1 MATMNIY
8 LDNAATS
15 HPKPEAVYRAVDD
28 TLRLVGGS
36 PGRGG
41 HRLALDASRLLFE
54 TREALA
60 LFFGIFD
67 SSRIVFTANAT
78 QALNMA
84 LFGLLAPGDRV
95 VTTSMEHNSVL
106 RPLYALQENGV
117 EVVKVAADQHGVVD
131 PAALR
136 AACVEKTRMLV
147 LSHCSN
153 VTGSV
158 QAVEELGP
166 WCRRQGIV
174 FLVDAAQSAGLLPVQ
189 VETMA
194 IDLLAVPG
202 HKGLLGPQG
211 TGFLYVRE
219 GLQLKPLFYGGT
231 GGHSQSPMQSEEMPE
246 RLECGTH
253 NLPGLAGLKAG
264 VEFLQQTGLATVRAH
279 ERALLEQLREGLRA
293 IPGILLYGPAD
304 SALRGG
310 ALSFN
315 LAGRDPAEIGYLL
328 DREFAIC
335 SRIGLHCAPDAH
347 RTIGTFPGGTVRFSP
362 GYFNTAEHIDTVL
375 DAVRQLAKP
384 SL

>member
-1 MATMNIY
+1 MSIY

-15 HPKPEAVYRAVDD
+15 HPKPEAVYRAVAD

-41 HRLALDASRLLFE
+41 HRLAVDASRLLFE
-54 TREALA
+54 TRETLA
-60 LFFGIFD
+60 HFFGIAD
-67 SSRIVFTANAT
+67 SARIVFTANAT

-84 LFGLLAPGDRV
+84 LFGLLVPGDRV
-95 VTTSMEHNSVL
+95 VTSSMEHNSVL
-106 RPLYALQENGV
+106 RPLHALQTQGV
-117 EVVKVAADQHGVVD
+117 EVVKVAADRQGVVD
-131 PAALR
+131 PAAIR
-136 AACVEKTRMLV
+136 AACTEKTRLLV

-153 VTGSV
+153 VCGSV

-166 WCRRQGIV
+166 WCRRQGIL
-174 FLVDAAQSAGLLPVQ
+174 FLVDGAQSAGLLPLQ
-189 VETMA
+189 AEAMD

-231 GGHSQSPMQSEEMPE
+231 GGHSQSLGQSEEMPE

-264 VEFLQQTGLATVRAH
+264 VEFLRQTGLAAVRAH
-279 ERALLEQLREGLRA
+279 ERALLERLMEGLRA
-293 IPGILLYGPAD
+293 IPGVQLYGPED
-304 SALRGG
+304 HRSRGG

-315 LAGRDPAEIGYLL
+315 LHGRDPAEIGFLL
-328 DREFAIC
+328 DSEFAIC
-335 SRIGLHCAPDAH
+335 CRIGLHCAPDAH
-347 RTIGTFPGGTVRFSP
+347 RSLGTFPGGTVRVSP
-362 GYFNTAEHIDTVL
+362 GYFNTAEEIDTL
-375 DAVRQLAKP
+375 LAALRHLAAQAP
-384 SL
+384 

>member
-1 MATMNIY
+1 MSIY

-15 HPKPEAVYRAVDD
+15 HPKPESVYRAMAD

-41 HRLALDASRLLFE
+41 HQLALDASRLLFE
-54 TREALA
+54 TRETLA
-60 LFFGIFD
+60 LFFGIAD
-67 SSRIVFTANAT
+67 SARIVFTANAT

-84 LFGLLAPGDRV
+84 LFGLLVPGDRV
-95 VTTSMEHNSVL
+95 VTTTMEHNSVL
-106 RPLYALQENGV
+106 RPLHALQERGV
-117 EVVKVAADQHGVVD
+117 TVVKVGADQQGVVD

-136 AACVEKTRMLV
+136 AACAEKTRLLV

-158 QAVEELGP
+158 QAVEELGS

-174 FLVDAAQSAGLLPVQ
+174 LLVDAAQSAGLLPLHAQ
-189 VETMA
+189 EMG

-219 GLQLKPLFYGGT
+219 GLQLTPLFYGGT
-231 GGHSQSPMQSEEMPE
+231 GGHSQSPLQSEEMPE

-264 VEFLQQTGLATVRAH
+264 VEFLQQTGMATVRAH
-279 ERALLEQLREGLRA
+279 ESALLEQLSEGLRA
-293 IPGILLYGPAD
+293 IPGVQLYGPAD
-304 SALRGG
+304 SRLRGG
-310 ALSFN
+310 VLSFN
-315 LAGRDPAEIGYLL
+315 LTGRDPAEIGFLL

-335 SRIGLHCAPDAH
+335 CRIGLHCAPDAH
-347 RTIGTFPGGTVRFSP
+347 RTIGTFPGGTVRVSP
-362 GYFNTAEHIDTVL
+362 GYFNTAADIDVL
-375 DAVRQLAKP
+375 LAAVRHLALQ
-384 SL
+384 S